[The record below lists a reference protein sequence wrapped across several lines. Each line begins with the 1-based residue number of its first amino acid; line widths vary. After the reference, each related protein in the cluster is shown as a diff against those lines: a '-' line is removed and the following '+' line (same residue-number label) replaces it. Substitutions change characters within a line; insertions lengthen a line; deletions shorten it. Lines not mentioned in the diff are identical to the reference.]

1 MQRFTRDLPGVT
13 RSLFRKRNGSGG
25 HRATTNRDACCFA
38 REHGL
43 DAPIAHAR
51 AVAGRVYQDVRVLEP
66 VLRQE
71 VLNDG
76 EYLFVAVEVPEME
89 AEEFGQR
96 YEAFMDGVWG
106 ELENL
111 DPALVTFSVRTR
123 GCA

>member
-1 MQRFTRDLPGVT
+1 V
-13 RSLFRKRNGSGG
+13 
-25 HRATTNRDACCFA
+25 
-38 REHGL
+38 
-43 DAPIAHAR
+43 
-51 AVAGRVYQDVRVLEP
+51 VAGRVYEDVRVLEP

-71 VLNDG
+71 VLNDE

-89 AEEFGQR
+89 AEEFGRR